1 MHLTQVIWHGGL
13 QAFGLK
19 TGNCLSDLG
28 AVRTAADINRDRT
41 AQLIFII
48 DLNQPFGQRRSLL
61 RLQHEFWPASNRMPA
76 SRSND
81 LTWAKR
87 ITVKFFS
94 KNCKKRLDMPHSGML
109 HNISPVRMLLKIS
122 QCLSPNGGSYPREP
136 PFSWG
141 ILPLQPDPDKPQPK
155 RINHEN
161 TK

>member
-1 MHLTQVIWHGGL
+1 MLIFWICTGSSFLNSRHFINNLSAVSTGVGEDRHHVHFFAGMHLTHVIWHEAL
-13 QAFGLK
+13 RAFGLK
-19 TGNCLSDLG
+19 TGNCLSNLG
-28 AVRTAADINRDRT
+28 AVRTAADINRGRT

-109 HNISPVRMLLKIS
+109 HISPL
-122 QCLSPNGGSYPREP
+122 
-136 PFSWG
+136 
-141 ILPLQPDPDKPQPK
+141 
-155 RINHEN
+155 
-161 TK
+161 